1 MDDLVFKLADEE
13 IPRDRLAL
21 LLEHF
26 SKLSDERESWRVMY
40 PLAEVLLLLNCRGA
54 QNRGTCCS
62 VGWVVDK
69 SCDLHSPCHR
79 VRSEG
84 RVLHVLTWAISAAFW
99 SRAQLIAE
107 NLRLEER
114 KNVAVM
120 LRAYRRDAIRRGCS
134 PQ

>member
-1 MDDLVFKLADEE
+1 
-13 IPRDRLAL
+13 
-21 LLEHF
+21 
-26 SKLSDERESWRVMY
+26 MY
-40 PLAEVLLLLNCRGA
+40 PLAEVLLLLTCRGA
-54 QNRGTCCS
+54 QNCGTCCS

-69 SCDLHSPCHR
+69 SCDLHSPCHG

-114 KNVAVM
+114 KNVTVM
-120 LRAYRRDAIRRGCS
+120 LRT
-134 PQ
+134 